1 MTWNFKSYGTASD
14 PIHKSDLAGITGDY
28 GCDRAFKYK
37 KDALAEAAESSA
49 DGSDVEPYVTG
60 KAAAGNAA
68 HETIARA
75 LKNPE
80 ARKHLLAGGKT
91 SPESVAKVFAEEMR
105 REVGSRELRWYRDDD
120 AKIYAERVAMIVGLL
135 NDLHNHVAEIVL
147 VEAGFIVRCEGYWL
161 SGHIDLLYRPKSNPS
176 ALAIADWKTGS
187 QKPSAIELDHG
198 WEAGIYS
205 QAVHSGHFDGGLQLD
220 VGPDATSR
228 DRREALDRR
237 LIAVTLEHG
246 DGTGPTPSFG
256 QFPAQIFHVHL
267 HDYVPYS
274 KAGTKEVKRP
284 EDAAFYAKP
293 VGEKVKYAAGELRGP
308 AWLPVRRSEQDI
320 PRLAYQLRQ
329 VVGTVRMGRF
339 PERVGEKCSRC
350 AFQGP
355 CLSTGYDLRGDDKRA
370 ARLLLNV
377 LDVDSFDDGLG
388 AG

>member
-1 MTWNFKSYGTASD
+1 MTWNYKAYGTAGQ
-14 PIHKSDLAGITGDY
+14 PVHKSDLAGITGDY

-37 KDALAEAAESSA
+37 KDAEAASA
-49 DGSDVEPYVTG
+49 DGGPDDIEPYVTG

-75 LKNPE
+75 LNNAE
-80 ARKHLLAGGKT
+80 ARAHLLAGGKT

-135 NDLHNHVAEIVL
+135 NHLHNHVAEVVL

-161 SGHIDLLYRPKSNPS
+161 SGHIDLLYRPKSDPG
-176 ALAIADWKTGS
+176 ALAIADWKTGAT
-187 QKPSAIELDHG
+187 KPSAIELDHG

-205 QAVHSGHFDGGLQLD
+205 QAVHSGHFDAGLGLD
-220 VGPDATSR
+220 APGMTSR

-237 LIAVTLEHG
+237 LIAIALEHG
-246 DGTGPTPSFG
+246 DGTGLTPSFG
-256 QFPAQIFHVHL
+256 QFPAAIHHVHL

-284 EDAAFYAKP
+284 EDAAFYSKP
-293 VGEKVKYAAGELRGP
+293 IGEKVKYAAGELRGP
-308 AWLPVRRSEQDI
+308 AWLPVRRSAQDI
-320 PRLAYQLRQ
+320 PRLGYQLRQ

-339 PERVGEKCSRC
+339 PERVGEKCGRC

-355 CLSTGYDLRGDDKRA
+355 CLSAGYDLRGDDKRA
-370 ARLLLNV
+370 ARGLLNV
-377 LDVDSFDDGLG
+377 LDDSFDDGLG